1 MSSPL
6 TALNPERPQESAP
19 PLIPVVPLLRRTQ
32 QEPRPPRPDRTEEL
46 APPDMPVDPEPESG
60 PGQPQVPPTTLD
72 GNPFAMALFRPAA
85 PQDLRSGAGRTAM
98 SPAFLR
104 GTGVH
109 AESAAAPVPVG
120 DPAPVRSLPRQAAR
134 VASPHGARTVAATG
148 DHTAD
153 AVHPLP
159 ASDAART
166 AGPAHQDPPADP
178 PAPASDAAR
187 TARPAHQDSPADPPV
202 PASNAA
208 RARDGGQS
216 AATADALS
224 SGVPSS
230 LQGDDPSLLLSGARR
245 ARHDS
250 EQGGPIPHLAGR
262 AGAESASTRPSPHT
276 PADGAGRRPGGQ
288 PPAAARADAAGADL
302 PPAAA
307 PRMATVSVPF
317 SSWGPGHRVTAS
329 WLPGALAGLPAAPVV
344 LRGSSENAQRAI
356 GAALAADEGTTL
368 GHLQVIAA
376 DAPEDG
382 TAERR
387 AARHLPEDEE

>member
-19 PLIPVVPLLRRTQ
+19 PLIPVVPLLRRAQ

-85 PQDLRSGAGRTAM
+85 PQDLGPGAGRTPM

-166 AGPAHQDPPADP
+166 A
-178 PAPASDAAR
+178 
-187 TARPAHQDSPADPPV
+187 RPAHQDSPADAPV

-216 AATADALS
+216 VATADALS

-230 LQGDDPSLLLSGARR
+230 LQGDDPSPLESGARR
-245 ARHDS
+245 ARHDT

-302 PPAAA
+302 PPAAP

-376 DAPEDG
+376 DASEDG

-387 AARHLPEDEE
+387 AARHLPEGEE